1 VDIDT
6 IHDGIFSHETALK
19 RGFQGQKGK
28 KRAMRRDVQAPFSAK
43 ADPKKSPTIAS

>member
-6 IHDGIFSHETALK
+6 IHDGIFSRETALK

-28 KRAMRRDVQAPFSAK
+28 KRAIRRDVQTPFSAK
-43 ADPKKSPTIAS
+43 VDPKKSPTIAS